1 MMYNKVILLKPN
13 HLNAYNEKG
22 RCLAR
27 LSRFNEA
34 IGKSNFKIYLYV

>member
-1 MMYNKVILLKPN
+1 MFNKVILLKPN

-27 LSRFNEA
+27 LLRFNEA
-34 IGKSNFKIYLYV
+34 IGIYILKYIYF